1 MLCCVFEAQFSSVHK
16 GLSQTAS
23 NLRLSEF
30 QMIPCL
36 CLYYGFRLRLVQPLV
51 ARRFRRLG
59 RVSCIG
65 RNASGASTNVSDP
78 GKAVSNHAILTKL
91 AVYLP
96 LRPGPLGRWGETFAK
111 LTESVPTLTSIPAM
125 YMQGLAVEKCIMSG
139 YLLQGEIAEVL
150 EFCHLHKR
158 GLVSMQ
164 CNHQVCWSRR

>member
-1 MLCCVFEAQFSSVHK
+1 M
-16 GLSQTAS
+16 
-23 NLRLSEF
+23 
-30 QMIPCL
+30 
-36 CLYYGFRLRLVQPLV
+36 
-51 ARRFRRLG
+51 
-59 RVSCIG
+59 
-65 RNASGASTNVSDP
+65 
-78 GKAVSNHAILTKL
+78 SNHAILTKL

-139 YLLQGEIAEVL
+139 YLLQGELAEVL
-150 EFCHLHKR
+150 EFCHFHKR